1 MSTSKNDGAIPY
13 GSIVITINSVTYI
26 ADSFSISRP
35 SKTIER
41 TSEVDLPTGQISY
54 DGFVTGSATL
64 QLASDSTAIP
74 AMYQTFTS
82 SVSGSSETFYIDSVT
97 QPLEKGGE
105 KKINITFRKQ
115 YNA

>member
-13 GSIVITINSVTYI
+13 GSIVLTINSITYV

-41 TSEVDLPTGQISY
+41 TNETDLPSGQVSY

-64 QLASDSTAIP
+64 QLASGSTAIP
-74 AMYQTFTS
+74 AMYDTFTT
-82 SVSGSSETFYIDSVT
+82 SVSGTSETFYIDSVT
-97 QPLEKGGE
+97 QPLEKAGE
-105 KKINITFRKQ
+105 RKVNINFRKT
-115 YNA
+115 YSA